1 MTRHTFDYICQ
12 LIEGDLQKEDT
23 RLRKAVPVYK
33 RVAVALWRLGS
44 GNSYRTTGITFG
56 LGKSTVIKICNE
68 FKRVIIRRKDVFIKF
83 PVDEEDVTLA
93 IRRMKSIAGLPNVI
107 GAIDGSHVQIKA
119 PQTCHEDY
127 FNRKQNYS
135 INLQGTVDGTAM
147 FIDVST
153 GWPGSMHDARVLRLS
168 SLYRKATNGEIL
180 SEPEKSF
187 EGIAVRPLLLGDS
200 AYPLLSWLIGPYPQS
215 ATLTRDQARF
225 NKAMNKSRVVVERAF
240 GKLKCR
246 WRCLLKVLEEGTGKV
261 PLTILA
267 CCILHN
273 ICLLR
278 GDALENDESDDD
290 DDDDDGDG
298 GSAPLPPGLNANAQG
313 RLVRQALTDF
323 LANN

>member
-1 MTRHTFDYICQ
+1 MRSLITYLGFEYEVSEDVLVTGSLITHRRRTLRERAALRRQAWVYPRPQEWFEEMYRNRNLEALWKKHFRVTRDTFDYICQ

-68 FKRVIIRRKDVFIKF
+68 FTRVIIRRKDVFIKF

-119 PQTCHEDY
+119 PKTCHEDY

-135 INLQGTVDGTAM
+135 INLQGTVDGTGM
-147 FIDVST
+147 FIDIST

-168 SLYRKATNGEIL
+168 SLYSKATDGEIL
-180 SEPEKSF
+180 SEPEKSI

-215 ATLTRDQARF
+215 ATLT
-225 NKAMNKSRVVVERAF
+225 
-240 GKLKCR
+240 
-246 WRCLLKVLEEGTGKV
+246 
-261 PLTILA
+261 
-267 CCILHN
+267 
-273 ICLLR
+273 
-278 GDALENDESDDD
+278 
-290 DDDDDGDG
+290 
-298 GSAPLPPGLNANAQG
+298 
-313 RLVRQALTDF
+313 
-323 LANN
+323 